1 MRLQEKVIGN
11 KLRQE
16 NVRAYLFDSF
26 EKVITNWLLFWHKFP
41 KSMLGEEAER
51 KATII
56 CLCVWINSP
65 PKDSVLLDHQ
75 TLCSTPALAECLS
88 PSTWWM
94 TGFCVLT
101 LDKQVCKVLIA
112 MSGSNF
118 ITRWWGCSHIF
129 PKALWLQ
136 IVFGGLLVCVFGWL
150 LGFGFLSNAGGNL
163 WAGFLWL
170 CRSLFV
176 VILGMS
182 GLSAQQGSQSQC
194 TCTGKS
200 VAPLK
205 IMLAARRL
213 VLGLERW
220 RND

>member
-16 NVRAYLFDSF
+16 NIRAYLFDSF

-75 TLCSTPALAECLS
+75 TLCSTPALADCLS
-88 PSTWWM
+88 PSTWWR

-101 LDKQVCKVLIA
+101 LDKQVCKVLYCDVGIKFHHPMMGMFSHLSKSA
-112 MSGSNF
+112 LTSNSF
-118 ITRWWGCSHIF
+118 W
-129 PKALWLQ
+129 
-136 IVFGGLLVCVFGWL
+136 
-150 LGFGFLSNAGGNL
+150 
-163 WAGFLWL
+163 
-170 CRSLFV
+170 RS
-176 VILGMS
+176 I
-182 GLSAQQGSQSQC
+182 GLSVWLVAWPWVFVKCWWKSLSWISLALQKSLCHYIRYVWAKC
-194 TCTGKS
+194 TTGVTEPMHLHGEVS
-200 VAPLK
+200 CPSEDHVSC
-205 IMLAARRL
+205 
-213 VLGLERW
+213 
-220 RND
+220 